1 MEDFKTY
8 CKPAYKCGICG
19 NEFSTVYERANCEIA
34 CMKKQQE
41 DERKAIEEKRAA
53 EQKMRKEAVDES
65 IKRTIKLHRDY
76 INDYGYYEYDGE
88 LIENL
93 SLPSKLWHYFVF

>member
-34 CMKKQQE
+34 CMKKQF
-41 DERKAIEEKRAA
+41 
-53 EQKMRKEAVDES
+53 M
-65 IKRTIKLHRDY
+65 
-76 INDYGYYEYDGE
+76 
-88 LIENL
+88 
-93 SLPSKLWHYFVF
+93 